1 MSSGFNTD
9 VRVGDRLFHVQTEDR
24 GPAPPVIDSAV
35 YQNGHI
41 LYRRSSN
48 YQHFAESDEFDPQG
62 VLDRVDEQHRA
73 LIEDLEAGDL
83 DAEIASA
90 AEKVGE
96 IRGIQVL
103 LLNSQS
109 WLSAG
114 RVSLD
119 VEILSR
125 PDGQPQLGAQ
135 VEAGIQGSLDSQRHS
150 AFTDSKGRAR
160 IEFPLP
166 HLGKGDLALVIAA
179 STAFGSDELRFPMRR
194 ANQKASA

>member
-1 MSSGFNTD
+1 MRSGFNTD

-24 GPAPPVIDSAV
+24 GPTRPAIDSPR
-35 YQNGHI
+35 YQKGHI
-41 LYRRSSN
+41 LYRRSSD
-48 YQHFAESDEFDPQG
+48 YRHFANSDEFDPQG

-125 PDGQPQLGAQ
+125 PDGQPLLGA
-135 VEAGIQGSLDSQRHS
+135 
-150 AFTDSKGRAR
+150 
-160 IEFPLP
+160 
-166 HLGKGDLALVIAA
+166 
-179 STAFGSDELRFPMRR
+179 
-194 ANQKASA
+194 

>member
-24 GPAPPVIDSAV
+24 GPARPVIDSAV

-41 LYRRSSN
+41 LYRRSSD
-48 YQHFAESDEFDPQG
+48 YRHFADSDEFDPQG
-62 VLDRVDEQHRA
+62 VLDRADEQHRA
-73 LIEDLEAGDL
+73 LIEDLQAGDL

-90 AEKVGE
+90 AEKLSE

-114 RVSLD
+114 RFALE

-125 PDGQPQLGAQ
+125 PDGQPLLGA
-135 VEAGIQGSLDSQRHS
+135 
-150 AFTDSKGRAR
+150 
-160 IEFPLP
+160 
-166 HLGKGDLALVIAA
+166 
-179 STAFGSDELRFPMRR
+179 
-194 ANQKASA
+194 